1 MMFNKL
7 DKTKEHV
14 FYHPE
19 TDRICLWFWENGSN
33 NLLYNMNNDDAILD
47 VWNLVYI
54 GVLG

>member
-1 MMFNKL
+1 MFNKL